1 VFLSYS
7 SESIVSKEKIIE
19 IMGKYGDV
27 EVIQRDYKRF
37 KSFEYNDDKEIVEY
51 LFCLK
56 KSVSVSGSGV

>member
-56 KSVSVSGSGV
+56 KSVSDV